1 MAELTTYEMNQRVIN
16 QLDSD
21 REELRKEGADNVT
34 NYTRMRV
41 REDGILR
48 RVMPP
53 TPITNDQLDRAVD
66 HDGLCK
72 IVDKEADSPAAVS
85 LPFATLPANQY
96 IVGDRY
102 RVDMARIMTPRFT
115 SDVDQL
121 RSHDYDIREV
131 ISNNSLKDVLAEEDG
146 KFFGLVNTLLV
157 GRGIPIAAA
166 GGLPLW
172 QAIAGGVTRETLND
186 ALKIMP
192 RTPARLSTTTIVA
205 NQIFAKDL
213 QKWGFD
219 ETGGDISQEIF
230 NKGIVERELFGVR
243 WLFTIKRNLVPDNT
257 IFMFTQP
264 DHLGKFFILEDLVMH
279 VKKEAFLLWWF
290 AYELIGA
297 AIGNTN
303 GIARVDYGAQPAAR
317 AY

>member
-1 MAELTTYEMNQRVIN
+1 MPEITTMEMNQRVMD
-16 QLDSD
+16 QLASNNPDM
-21 REELRKEGADNVT
+21 RKEGTDNIT

-48 RVMPP
+48 RTMPP
-53 TPITNDQLDRAVD
+53 TPITSDQLDRAVD

-102 RVDMARIMTPRFT
+102 RVDMARIVTPRFT

-131 ISNNSLKDVLAEEDG
+131 ISNNSLKDALAEEDG

-157 GRGIPIAAA
+157 GQGIPIAAA
-166 GGLPLW
+166 GNIALW
-172 QAIAGGVTRETLND
+172 QAITGGITRETLND
-186 ALKIMP
+186 ATKIMN
-192 RTPARLSTTTIVA
+192 RTPGRLSVSTIVA

-219 ETGGDISQEIF
+219 ETGGDLSQEITQ
-230 NKGIVERELFGVR
+230 KGIVERELFGVR
-243 WLFTIKRNLVPDNT
+243 WLFTIKRDLVPDNT

-264 DHLGKFFILEDLVMH
+264 DHLGKFFILEDMVMH
-279 VKKEAFLLWWF
+279 LKKEAYMLWWF

-303 GIARVDYGAQPAAR
+303 GISRVDFGPSAAAR
-317 AY
+317 TY